1 MNTCKVFNKIREK
14 VPTIVN
20 QVIELYML
28 VNTRATRKEWHAY
41 VVYFSSWSECTKKYI
56 HSQIQTIE
64 KATKKLHACI
74 K

>member
-1 MNTCKVFNKIREK
+1 MNTCKVFNRIREK

-20 QVIELYML
+20 QVRELYML
-28 VNTRATRKEWHAY
+28 VNTRATRKVAY

-56 HSQIQTIE
+56 HSRIQTIE

-74 K
+74 